1 MAIFNNYYFHDLT
14 QKYILIFGSLFSDMK
29 VQKIGIDKKSASM
42 ITVPVNYAAKEKYA
56 QRMEDDPEQKRQ
68 TAIVLPR
75 MSYQLTDISYD
86 SERKIA
92 RNNKL
97 TIDRDVNS
105 KLAKQIYTPAPYQL
119 TFTLDIVTKTLN
131 ELNQLIEQIIPAFQP
146 DFVVKIKAL
155 DDVTFDMPI
164 SYGGLFIN
172 DSYDGDIG
180 EDRQITATLNF
191 TAKVYYF
198 APINKKNIILDVNVP
213 IFDIPVD
220 NDLKES
226 VLIETFNFNAVDY
239 PELIKKLDYRG

>member
-1 MAIFNNYYFHDLT
+1 
-14 QKYILIFGSLFSDMK
+14 LI
-29 VQKIGIDKKSASM
+29 
-42 ITVPVNYAAKEKYA
+42 
-56 QRMEDDPEQKRQ
+56 
-68 TAIVLPR
+68 
-75 MSYQLTDISYD
+75 
-86 SERKIA
+86 
-92 RNNKL
+92 
-97 TIDRDVNS
+97 
-105 KLAKQIYTPAPYQL
+105 
-119 TFTLDIVTKTLN
+119 
-131 ELNQLIEQIIPAFQP
+131 QP
-146 DFVVKIKAL
+146 DFVIKIKAL

-198 APINKKNIILDVNVP
+198 APITKRNIILDVNVP